1 MSVTPCAA
9 NAVFEDTSVDPTAPN
24 TLENVKDVDVA
35 VDGVHV
41 NVNTVPVDPVNVP
54 IVPLEAPVNAI
65 VGSVVEFRKVA
76 VIVFAYPQHPL
87 PEIVTPCVT
96 AVLDVTIDPD
106 VKILDS

>member
-1 MSVTPCAA
+1 MSMLRLT
-9 NAVFEDTSVDPTAPN
+9 
-24 TLENVKDVDVA
+24 
-35 VDGVHV
+35 GVHV
-41 NVNTVPVDPVNVP
+41 YVNTVPVDPDNDP

-96 AVLDVTIDPD
+96 EVLDADNVPEVKDP
-106 VKILDS
+106 IRERE